1 MSTYLEQYREAI
13 RSGEIIAGQELISA
27 LDM

>member
-1 MSTYLEQYREAI
+1 MSTYLEEYREAI

-27 LDM
+27 IDM

>member
-1 MSTYLEQYREAI
+1 MSTYLEEYREAI
-13 RSGEIIAGQELISA
+13 RRGDIIVGQELISA